1 MHIQVINFNLEGINR
16 AEYEAVCN
24 ELAEAF
30 AALPGLIS
38 KHWLADDE
46 NNTYGGVY
54 IWESKDAYEGY
65 LKSDLFAGV
74 GANPALANIVSKD
87 FDVIEGPTRVTR
99 GLQRYTHI
107 EPETQVARLDQTSI
121 SIYGSVSDELKQA
134 MADFGPTYYEIIS
147 KANL

>member
-54 IWESKDAYEGY
+54 IV
-65 LKSDLFAGV
+65 LKSEVVDSINKGVTFYDLNHG
-74 GANPALANIVSKD
+74 NI
-87 FDVIEGPTRVTR
+87 
-99 GLQRYTHI
+99 
-107 EPETQVARLDQTSI
+107 
-121 SIYGSVSDELKQA
+121 
-134 MADFGPTYYEIIS
+134 
-147 KANL
+147 